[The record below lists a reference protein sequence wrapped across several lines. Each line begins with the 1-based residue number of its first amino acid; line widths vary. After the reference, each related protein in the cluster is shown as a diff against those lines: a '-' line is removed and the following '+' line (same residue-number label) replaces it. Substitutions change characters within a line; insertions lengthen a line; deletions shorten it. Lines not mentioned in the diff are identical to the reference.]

1 MVLDAMYGVSTTKNR
16 VVAGFIGKYSEKLNA
31 ICDTLRM
38 ASEQPDS
45 LSAAGGGGVAG
56 ISRTHSESFS
66 SWTAV
71 SLVVLTVMVF
81 IIVYRQRQYVAY
93 RLRDFFSRDELYT
106 FSRPQSVSNNYF
118 AMGSLLLLSCCSLGL
133 IVSGLP
139 MYYPVVGQMGSGFH
153 LGLKVAWWSLLFFL
167 LKGLVYG
174 LVNWVFFRH
183 EQNVRWVSSYFFLTG
198 VFSFLLYPFAL
209 IELYAGLSRKLL
221 TVILLFLFI
230 TYEILLFYKLIV
242 NFRAKR
248 YGYLLI
254 FLYFCAVELLP
265 ALFVWQKI
273 RQ

>member
-1 MVLDAMYGVSTTKNR
+1 MQ
-16 VVAGFIGKYSEKLNA
+16 
-31 ICDTLRM
+31 DTLRSATTAM
-38 ASEQPDS
+38 DS
-45 LSAAGGGGVAG
+45 LSPTESGVEG

-93 RLRDFFSRDELYT
+93 RLRDFFSRDELFT
-106 FSRPQSVSNNYF
+106 FSRPQAVSNNYF
-118 AMGSLLLLSCCSLGL
+118 AMVSLLLLSCCSLGL
-133 IVSGLP
+133 IVSGLVS
-139 MYYPVVGQMGSGFH
+139 YYPSVGLLAGNGSGFK
-153 LGLKVAWWSLLFFL
+153 LGLHVVWWSLLFFV
-167 LKGLVYG
+167 LKGVVYG
-174 LVNWVFFRH
+174 LINWVFFRH

-230 TYEILLFYKLIV
+230 SYEILLFYKLIV

-273 RQ
+273 SQ

>member
-1 MVLDAMYGVSTTKNR
+1 
-16 VVAGFIGKYSEKLNA
+16 
-31 ICDTLRM
+31 M
-38 ASEQPDS
+38 ASEQSDS
-45 LSAAGGGGVAG
+45 LSSAGGGVVG

-66 SWTAV
+66 SWTAM

-81 IIVYRQRQYVAY
+81 VIMYRQRQYVAY
-93 RLRDFFSRDELYT
+93 RLRDFFSRDELYS
-106 FSRPQSVSNNYF
+106 FSRPQAVSNNYF
-118 AMGSLLLLSCCSLGL
+118 AMGSMLLLTCCSLGL

-139 MYYPVVGQMGSGFH
+139 MYYPSVGQLGSGFS
-153 LGLKVAWWSLLFFL
+153 LGLKVAWWSLVFFL
-167 LKGLVYG
+167 LKGLVYVV
-174 LVNWVFFRH
+174 VNWVFFRD

-198 VFSFLLYPFAL
+198 VFSFLLYPFSL

-221 TVILLFLFI
+221 TVILLFVFI
-230 TYEILLFYKLIV
+230 SYEILLFYKLIV

-265 ALFVWQKI
+265 ALLVWQKI

>member
-183 EQNVRWVSSYFFLTG
+183 EQNVSSYFFLTG